1 MCIFHAS
8 RLHVNKKNINFA
20 LAIRGVAQSG

>member
-1 MCIFHAS
+1 MCIFYAS
-8 RLHVNKKNINFA
+8 RLHVNQNFINFA